1 MSRLLTDFRARIAR
15 ICLAA
20 GSIIADDL
28 KRDRKSTRLGA
39 VPQIGPDPVSFGP
52 TYQRARMPSVTYDDV
67 VEALPRVRAELNP
80 TSLLEWP
87 GLSELFGCRLF
98 LKHENHQPTGA
109 FKVRGGINL
118 VSTLSQE
125 DREAGILGCST
136 GNHGQSLAFA
146 ARRFGVRCTIVV
158 PQGNNPDKNRAIR
171 LFGAELVE
179 HGRDFDEA
187 RDYVEKVLVP
197 RGGRYV
203 HSANEP
209 KLIAGVGSMAVEIFD
224 ALPAPDVIFVP
235 IGLGSGVCGTG
246 IVARAR
252 GPRTKVIGVQA
263 EGANAVSQ
271 SWRTGQWQETAKAA
285 TWAEGVATRRPAALT
300 LDLMRTV
307 LDDVVLVSDNELR
320 HACRL
325 ILEQTHNIAEGA
337 GAAAVAA
344 AFKTRERWAGQ
355 AVVGI
360 ISGGN
365 LNLSQL
371 PEILAAGP

>member
-1 MSRLLTDFRARIAR
+1 
-15 ICLAA
+15 
-20 GSIIADDL
+20 
-28 KRDRKSTRLGA
+28 
-39 VPQIGPDPVSFGP
+39 
-52 TYQRARMPSVTYDDV
+52 MPSVTYDDV
-67 VEALPRVRAELNP
+67 VEALPRVRAELSP
-80 TSLLEWP
+80 TALHEWP
-87 GLSELFGCRLF
+87 GLSELLGGRLF
-98 LKHENHQPTGA
+98 LKHENHQATGA

-118 VSTLSQE
+118 VGSLSE
-125 DREAGILGCST
+125 SERKAGILGCST

-158 PQGNNPDKNRAIR
+158 PEGNNPDKNRAIR
-171 LFGAELVE
+171 LFGAELIE

-187 RDYVEKVLVP
+187 RDYLEKVVAP

-263 EGANAVSQ
+263 EGADAVSQ
-271 SWRTGQWQETAKAA
+271 SWRSGEWRETAQAA

-300 LDLMRTV
+300 LELMRSV
-307 LDDVVLVSDNELR
+307 VDDVVLVTDDELR
-320 HACRL
+320 RACRL

-337 GAAAVAA
+337 GAAALSA

-355 AVVGI
+355 TVVCI

-365 LNLSQL
+365 LNLSHL